1 MCQHN
6 PHHYH
11 LKTIPIRSF
20 DALTVAG
27 LFAYIRK
34 GSSKS
39 LLISSACS
47 LLLLVSASLMG
58 HPTLRVGTLLALA
71 TCLGLA
77 GAMGYRAKESGKVAP
92 AGLVAVLSALM
103 SVGYV
108 ATLV

>member
-1 MCQHN
+1 
-6 PHHYH
+6 
-11 LKTIPIRSF
+11 
-20 DALTVAG
+20 
-27 LFAYIRK
+27 
-34 GSSKS
+34 
-39 LLISSACS
+39 
-47 LLLLVSASLMG
+47 MG